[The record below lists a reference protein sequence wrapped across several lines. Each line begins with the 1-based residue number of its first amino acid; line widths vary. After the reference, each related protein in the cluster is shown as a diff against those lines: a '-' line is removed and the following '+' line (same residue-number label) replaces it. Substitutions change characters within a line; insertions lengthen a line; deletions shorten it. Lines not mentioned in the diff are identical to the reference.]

1 MRSLASMMIP
11 EAVVG
16 GVIYFASVVLYPV
29 FDSAR
34 PFGPDPKSD
43 QQLSGALM
51 WALVMV
57 VSSGGGSAA
66 ATPG

>member
-1 MRSLASMMIP
+1 MLSLASMMIP

-34 PFGPDPKSD
+34 PFGRTRSPT
-43 QQLSGALM
+43 
-51 WALVMV
+51 
-57 VSSGGGSAA
+57 SSC
-66 ATPG
+66 PGPSCGRS